1 MIHLVVGAR
10 KMVHKIFVS
19 IVMVFAIAALSGCAS
34 IGKGKG
40 KGKGKAPE
48 VIEPAPVYKG

>member
-1 MIHLVVGAR
+1 
-10 KMVHKIFVS
+10 MVHKILVS
-19 IVMVFAIAALSGCAS
+19 IVVALALGALSGCAS

-48 VIEPAPVYKG
+48 VVEPAPVYKG

>member
-1 MIHLVVGAR
+1 
-10 KMVHKIFVS
+10 MVHKIFVS

-48 VIEPAPVYKG
+48 VVEPVYKG

>member
-1 MIHLVVGAR
+1 MAG
-10 KMVHKIFVS
+10 KIITS
-19 IVMVFAIAALSGCAS
+19 IVLALAIGALSGCAS